1 MKKSFAIIDLTIVY
15 IDIYCIKWYNEII
28 KKKVID
34 YMKIVVYN
42 TQNGFTEVVAKELK
56 SYEDFKEILE
66 DLVLGKYKSPF
77 YQAFVV
83 NEEKK
88 IDYRI
93 NAITL
98 SRIMDSEDE
107 HKVYLRLKKIGTNA
121 GVMKLN
127 EDYKK

>member
-1 MKKSFAIIDLTIVY
+1 MVY
-15 IDIYCIKWYNEII
+15 IDIYYIKWYNKVI
-28 KKKVID
+28 KKKVEF
-34 YMKIVVYN
+34 YMKIVVYD
-42 TQNGFTEVVAKELK
+42 TKNGFTEVTTKELN
-56 SYEDFKEILE
+56 SYEDFKEILG

-83 NEEKK
+83 NEDKK

-98 SRIMDSEDE
+98 SRIMDNEDE
-107 HKVYLRLKKIGTNA
+107 HKVYLRLKRIGTNA

>member
-1 MKKSFAIIDLTIVY
+1 M
-15 IDIYCIKWYNEII
+15 
-28 KKKVID
+28 KVID

-42 TQNGFTEVVAKELK
+42 TQNGFTEVAAKELK

-83 NEEKK
+83 NEKKK

-93 NAITL
+93 NAVTL
-98 SRIMDSEDE
+98 SRIMDNEDE
-107 HKVYLRLKKIGTNA
+107 HKAYLRLKRIGTNA

>member
-1 MKKSFAIIDLTIVY
+1 MVC
-15 IDIYCIKWYNEII
+15 IDICYVKWYNEVI
-28 KKKVID
+28 KKKVDI
-34 YMKIVVYN
+34 YMKIVVYD
-42 TQNGFTEVVAKELK
+42 TKNGFTEVVAKELN
-56 SYEDFKEILE
+56 SYEDFKKILE

-83 NEEKK
+83 NKEKK

-93 NAITL
+93 NATTL
-98 SRIMDSEDE
+98 SRIMDNEDE

>member
-1 MKKSFAIIDLTIVY
+1 MIY
-15 IDIYCIKWYNEII
+15 IDIYYIKCYNKVI
-28 KKKVID
+28 KMKAID
-34 YMKIVVYN
+34 YMKIVIYN
-42 TQNGFTEVVAKELK
+42 TQNGFAEVATKELN

-66 DLVLGKYKSPF
+66 DLVLGKYKPPF
-77 YQAFVV
+77 YQAYVV
-83 NEEKK
+83 DENKK

-98 SRIMDSEDE
+98 YRIMDNEDE
-107 HKVYLRLKKIGTNA
+107 HKVYLRLKRIGTNA